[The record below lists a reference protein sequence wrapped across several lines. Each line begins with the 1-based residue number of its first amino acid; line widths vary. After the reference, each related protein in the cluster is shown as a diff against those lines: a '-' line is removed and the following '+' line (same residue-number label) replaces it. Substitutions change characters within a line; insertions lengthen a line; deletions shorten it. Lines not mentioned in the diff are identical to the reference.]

1 MAKMRT
7 LHEIAFEIQRDWKGM
22 GPNHPAFPYLGAMNF
37 LDTIEDFYGYDSA
50 RSIVNYFLA
59 NAGGWRGETAK
70 RIKAELRKLVGR

>member
-1 MAKMRT
+1 MAKLRT
-7 LHEIAFEIQRDWKGM
+7 LRQIAFEIQRDWKGM
-22 GPNHPAFPYLGAMNF
+22 GPNHPAFPNLGAMNF

-50 RSIVNYFLA
+50 RSLVNYFLA

>member
-1 MAKMRT
+1 MRT
-7 LHEIAFEIQRDWKGM
+7 LRQIAFEIQRDWKGM

-70 RIKAELRKLVGR
+70 HIKAELRKLVGR

>member
-1 MAKMRT
+1 MAKKRT

-37 LDTIEDFYGYDSA
+37 LDTIEDFYGYASA